1 MVRPTSHSFSLQ
13 RPLLAQDVKKTRNS
27 KRLSLLVPP
36 SPGKL
41 ESLAAMASASSPSFP
56 PTSSLSS
63 RRPFTPAPLSSA
75 LSHSH
80 SHPSSTIT
88 IGTSTAAPAITA
100 TTSTSS
106 TTDSRRHSQL
116 LLDQAL
122 PTPRLPLSTNPS
134 STHRPISAYFADFS
148 AECGAASPYT
158 SEPVCVLPHLY
169 LGAEH
174 NATDVK
180 VLSRLGI
187 TAVLNVAV
195 EITQQ
200 EQQQQQLLQLPTSRK
215 PILGEGGDRVVL
227 DPHSGNSIHY
237 KSLSWT
243 HHQPN
248 LRSEFPLAFEYIEEA
263 KTRGGKVLVHCQ
275 LGVSRSASLVIA
287 YVMKTLQ
294 MGLTD
299 AYELVKARSAVI
311 SPNMSL
317 MYQLSEFEK
326 SLNTSNSNMKKSP
339 MYMDEDEEEYPYP
352 TENMDLDTPAS
363 SPIAAMTSAPVAP
376 VKVLPPVT
384 TRPRSSIYL
393 SSVPIPQTPMTDR
406 FSFSNS
412 SAITPVTAA
421 SSSVSTPTTMGPVPK
436 TRLQLQSTNMPKH
449 QHQHQQH
456 QASSSALLPIQQYP
470 EGVSI
475 HTHTREFR
483 TPDMVYTPLSALSN
497 SSPVPSTPTR
507 LSPPMPAFATAPSG
521 ISSRRQHQQQL
532 PPALSLSSSSSSVSS
547 FATSSHSRPSSTSS
561 ASSTS
566 ISQAIPDSPLQPTT
580 PRSAGYKLTLA
591 PTMPT
596 MPSTPIAPVAMVAPS
611 PTTPG
616 FGTARKGSTSSL
628 LMMMM
633 PPSTP
638 TTPSTPTGST
648 HTKTKKAAV
657 IQSLASVLTR
667 RWSSHLS
674 SPSSPSSPAF
684 AQSQQQESSSN
695 QIECLSSMSHKSNS
709 STTSGSD
716 VMTTADGQLQ
726 ARELG
731 RMMIHG
737 QGATSAGVSVPP
749 TPTTATTPAT
759 TTTTA
764 NAGNEPEFIFSPR
777 PCSPPL
783 LETTTRT
790 FGDLYQA
797 LRMEG

>member
-41 ESLAAMASASSPSFP
+41 ESLAAMASAS
-56 PTSSLSS
+56 
-63 RRPFTPAPLSSA
+63 
-75 LSHSH
+75 
-80 SHPSSTIT
+80 
-88 IGTSTAAPAITA
+88 
-100 TTSTSS
+100 
-106 TTDSRRHSQL
+106 QL

-122 PTPRLPLSTNPS
+122 PTPRLPLSTNLS

-200 EQQQQQLLQLPTSRK
+200 EQQQQQQQQQQLLPLPTARR
-215 PILGEGGDRVVL
+215 PIIGGNGDRVVL

-243 HHQPN
+243 HHQRN
-248 LRSEFPLAFEYIEEA
+248 LRSEFPQAFDYIEEA

-287 YVMKTLQ
+287 YVMKTLH

-326 SLNTSNSNMKKSP
+326 SLNTNNSNSGSNMKKSP

-352 TENMDLDTPAS
+352 TENMDLDTPAH
-363 SPIAAMTSAPVAP
+363 SPIAATTPAPTAP

-393 SSVPIPQTPMTDR
+393 SSAPIPQTPMTDR

-412 SAITPVTAA
+412 SSVITPVTAA
-421 SSSVSTPTTMGPVPK
+421 PSSVSAPMTMGPVPK
-436 TRLQLQSTNMPKH
+436 TRLQLQSTTIVPKH
-449 QHQHQQH
+449 QQHQQH
-456 QASSSALLPIQQYP
+456 QQHQSSSSGLPPIQQYP

-475 HTHTREFR
+475 HTHSREFK
-483 TPDMVYTPLSALSN
+483 TPEMVYTPLSALLN
-497 SSPVPSTPTR
+497 
-507 LSPPMPAFATAPSG
+507 PP
-521 ISSRRQHQQQL
+521 
-532 PPALSLSSSSSSVSS
+532 
-547 FATSSHSRPSSTSS
+547 
-561 ASSTS
+561 
-566 ISQAIPDSPLQPTT
+566 
-580 PRSAGYKLTLA
+580 
-591 PTMPT
+591 
-596 MPSTPIAPVAMVAPS
+596 
-611 PTTPG
+611 
-616 FGTARKGSTSSL
+616 
-628 LMMMM
+628 
-633 PPSTP
+633 
-638 TTPSTPTGST
+638 
-648 HTKTKKAAV
+648 
-657 IQSLASVLTR
+657 
-667 RWSSHLS
+667 
-674 SPSSPSSPAF
+674 
-684 AQSQQQESSSN
+684 
-695 QIECLSSMSHKSNS
+695 
-709 STTSGSD
+709 
-716 VMTTADGQLQ
+716 
-726 ARELG
+726 
-731 RMMIHG
+731 
-737 QGATSAGVSVPP
+737 
-749 TPTTATTPAT
+749 
-759 TTTTA
+759 
-764 NAGNEPEFIFSPR
+764 
-777 PCSPPL
+777 
-783 LETTTRT
+783 
-790 FGDLYQA
+790 
-797 LRMEG
+797 

>member
-1 MVRPTSHSFSLQ
+1 M
-13 RPLLAQDVKKTRNS
+13 
-27 KRLSLLVPP
+27 
-36 SPGKL
+36 
-41 ESLAAMASASSPSFP
+41 
-56 PTSSLSS
+56 
-63 RRPFTPAPLSSA
+63 
-75 LSHSH
+75 
-80 SHPSSTIT
+80 
-88 IGTSTAAPAITA
+88 
-100 TTSTSS
+100 
-106 TTDSRRHSQL
+106 
-116 LLDQAL
+116 LDQAL

-158 SEPVCVLPHLY
+158 SEPVCILPHLY

-200 EQQQQQLLQLPTSRK
+200 EQQQQQQQQQQLLQLPTARK
-215 PILGEGGDRVVL
+215 PIIGGNGDRIVM
-227 DPHSGNSIHY
+227 DPHSGNAIHY

-243 HHQPN
+243 HHQRN
-248 LRSEFPLAFEYIEEA
+248 LRSEFPQAFDYIEEA

-287 YVMKTLQ
+287 YVMKTLH

-326 SLNTSNSNMKKSP
+326 SLNTNNSNNSSNTKKSP

-352 TENMDLDTPAS
+352 TENMDLDTPVS
-363 SPIAAMTSAPVAP
+363 SPIAPTTPVPTTP

-393 SSVPIPQTPMTDR
+393 SSAPIPQTPMTDR

-412 SAITPVTAA
+412 SSVITPVNAA
-421 SSSVSTPTTMGPVPK
+421 PSSVSTPPTMGPVPK
-436 TRLQLQSTNMPKH
+436 TRLQLQSTTIVPKH
-449 QHQHQQH
+449 QQYQS
-456 QASSSALLPIQQYP
+456 SSSALPPIQQYP

-475 HTHTREFR
+475 HTHMREFK

-497 SSPVPSTPTR
+497 PPVPSTPTR
-507 LSPPMPAFATAPSG
+507 LSPPIPAFATAPSG
-521 ISSRRQHQQQL
+521 IGSRRQHQQQL

-566 ISQAIPDSPLQPTT
+566 ISQTLPDSPLQPTT

-591 PTMPT
+591 PTTPT
-596 MPSTPIAPVAMVAPS
+596 KPSTPIAPVAVVTPS
-611 PTTPG
+611 PTTPR
-616 FGTARKGSTSSL
+616 FGIRRKSSTSSL

-638 TTPSTPTGST
+638 TTPSTPTGTS
-648 HTKTKKAAV
+648 HTKIKKAAV
-657 IQSLASVLTR
+657 IQSLASALTR
-667 RWSSHLS
+667 RWSNHLG
-674 SPSSPSSPAF
+674 SPSSPSFSPSAS
-684 AQSQQQESSSN
+684 ASGQQSQQQESSSN
-695 QIECLSSMSHKSNS
+695 QIECLSSMSHQSNS
-709 STTSGSD
+709 STGSGSD
-716 VMTTADGQLQ
+716 MMVDGLSQAQ
-726 ARELG
+726 AREMG
-731 RMMIHG
+731 RRMTLG
-737 QGATSAGVSVPP
+737 QGAASGGGVSVPP
-749 TPTTATTPAT
+749 TPTTATTPAM
-759 TTTTA
+759 TA
-764 NAGNEPEFIFSPR
+764 NGGKEPEFIFSPR

-783 LETTTRT
+783 LETTPRT